1 MTFDHDNYKTLLY
14 ICMCLIDP
22 FGENEIDRLI
32 CLHEIINHS
41 TTGQEHWC
49 CRQEELLREEFH
61 PK

>member
-1 MTFDHDNYKTLLY
+1 
-14 ICMCLIDP
+14 MCLIDP